1 MMRNMAT
8 SLFLTVREKEDRIHR
23 TDEDGHRLPEDGRIR
38 TTLQKAKEVRAL
50 VEKCITIAVRSQAA
64 MKHSNDL
71 LPAEHRPEK
80 QPRPNP
86 NAPVATWTDE
96 LRAQRRAW
104 LDARREWRES
114 EQGQQWAEARAPV
127 VAAQRRIMQ
136 LLGNKRK
143 LKRLPALTDAKKRN
157 GKLRQRGRTNSF
169 FMLTPE
175 RQAVNILFHILG
187 KRFEDRPGGYT
198 RILRLAK
205 PRLGDAGTR
214 AILEIITPTPDGSRP
229 DRHKR
234 VRAAAEKPDF
244 DGAAENEDKPD
255 WVSDEEV
262 AASNEAATSGEADWI
277 ADEAAAD
284 TEAATDE
291 AVPDTEAAAEDD
303 QADDNE
309 QDAK

>member
-1 MMRNMAT
+1 MRNMAT

-64 MKHSNDL
+64 MKHSDDL
-71 LPAEHRPEK
+71 LPSEHRPEQ
-80 QPRPNP
+80 QPAPNP
-86 NAPVATWTDE
+86 TDPTATWTKE
-96 LRAQRRAW
+96 LKAQRRAW
-104 LDARREWRES
+104 LDKRREWRKS

-127 VAAQRRIMQ
+127 VAAQRRVMQ

-143 LKRLPALTDAKKRN
+143 LKRLTALTDAKKKN

-169 FMLTPE
+169 FTETPE

-187 KRFEDRPGGYT
+187 ERFKDRPGGYT

-214 AILEIITPTPDGSRP
+214 AILEIITPTPDDSSP

-234 VRAAAEKPDF
+234 VRATAEKPAF
-244 DGAAENEDKPD
+244 DD
-255 WVSDEEV
+255 V
-262 AASNEAATSGEADWI
+262 
-277 ADEAAAD
+277 
-284 TEAATDE
+284 AATD
-291 AVPDTEAAAEDD
+291 DAAANPANDD
-303 QADDNE
+303 D
-309 QDAK
+309 